1 MAMRNLTAQE
11 LAALEII
18 RRGDEA
24 VTGIQG
30 TFNGE
35 DAIFIVQVSAVE
47 GSDEL
52 HIYPLAMLLR
62 DEDMPFVGGPHE
74 EHPVGPEQ
82 ASWPD
87 QTAASRPEAWP
98 DEGVVSPPAS
108 QPAAGWPDDLGL
120 LPPEGGLPPEGR
132 HPPTPSAMS
141 PVVPA
146 PVGPPRSALRGTTA
160 PAGGVRLGAQQP
172 AESLGRLES
181 LAPYTPDGAAEEA
194 ARRAEETRV
203 GEDAARRAEKA
214 ARRAEETQLAE
225 EAARRAEEA
234 ARRAEETRAAEETA
248 RRAEAAARRAE
259 ETRLAEEAA
268 RRAEAAAASPHP
280 TRRDIVR
287 QRREAAARGEPG
299 TTKRRRA
306 WPTLDLSVR
315 TSRIL
320 LAVGRTL
327 IAFGTLML
335 LFVAYELWGTNIA
348 EARSQKQ
355 LKREFAQAIAPST
368 TTPPGTT
375 PTTTSTTVPTP
386 VPAGEAVA
394 LIEIPKIGVN
404 KAVVN
409 GVGVPDLKKG
419 PGHYPDTP
427 LPGEAG
433 NAAIA
438 GHRTTYGAP
447 FNRLDELKPGD
458 QILVA
463 TRTGKFRYQ
472 VDTSIVVKPTEIAVL
487 NPTRDNRLTL
497 TTCNPKYSAR
507 QRLIVVSHLVGEP
520 PPPPQPTLGE
530 QVRPTRRPA
539 APDAGLSGEA
549 TARRPALLWGA
560 IVAAVAVLIWL
571 LGRMWR
577 RWPVY
582 LLGTPVFL
590 VLLFIF
596 FENISRLLP
605 ANV

>member
-1 MAMRNLTAQE
+1 
-11 LAALEII
+11 
-18 RRGDEA
+18 
-24 VTGIQG
+24 
-30 TFNGE
+30 
-35 DAIFIVQVSAVE
+35 
-47 GSDEL
+47 
-52 HIYPLAMLLR
+52 
-62 DEDMPFVGGPHE
+62 
-74 EHPVGPEQ
+74 
-82 ASWPD
+82 
-87 QTAASRPEAWP
+87 
-98 DEGVVSPPAS
+98 
-108 QPAAGWPDDLGL
+108 
-120 LPPEGGLPPEGR
+120 
-132 HPPTPSAMS
+132 
-141 PVVPA
+141 
-146 PVGPPRSALRGTTA
+146 
-160 PAGGVRLGAQQP
+160 LGAPKP
-172 AESLGRLES
+172 AEALGHIEG
-181 LAPYTPDGAAEEA
+181 LAPFTPDGVAEEA

-203 GEDAARRAEKA
+203 GDDAARRAEKA
-214 ARRAEETQLAE
+214 ARRAEETRLAEETARLAE

-234 ARRAEETRAAEETA
+234 ARRAEETRLAEETA
-248 RRAEAAARRAE
+248 RLAEKAARRAE

-268 RRAEAAAASPHP
+268 RLAGEAARRAAEAAAAPRP
-280 TRRDIVR
+280 TRRDILR
-287 QRREAAARGEPG
+287 QRQEAVARGEPG
-299 TTKRRRA
+299 TAKRRRA

-355 LKREFAQAIAPST
+355 LKREFARVLASTTT

-375 PTTTSTTVPTP
+375 PVTTSTAVPTP

-394 LIEIPKIGVN
+394 LLDIPKIGVN

-458 QILVA
+458 EILVA

-472 VDTSIVVKPTEIAVL
+472 VDTSIVVKPTEVAVL
-487 NPTRDNRLTL
+487 NPTSDNRLTL

-520 PPPPQPTLGE
+520 PPPPQPAVGE
-530 QVRPTRRPA
+530 PVPPPRRPTA
-539 APDAGLSGEA
+539 HGAGLSGEA

-560 IVAAVAVLIWL
+560 IVAAVAFLIWL

-582 LLGTPVFL
+582 LIGTPVFL